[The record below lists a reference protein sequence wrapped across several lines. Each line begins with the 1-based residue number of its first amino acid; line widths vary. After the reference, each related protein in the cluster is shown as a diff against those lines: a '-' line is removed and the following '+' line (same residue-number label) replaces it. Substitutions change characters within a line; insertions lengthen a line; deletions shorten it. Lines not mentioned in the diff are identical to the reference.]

1 MAVITDC
8 LVIGNG
14 VAGLTFALKA
24 ATFSKVLVIAKSG
37 INDTNTAYAQGGIAG
52 VFSGIDSFEKHISDT
67 LVAGDGLCKQE
78 VVQLVIENGPRC
90 IKELIELGANFDLE
104 PNGNYALGK
113 EGGHSENRILHS
125 QDSTGQEIQRT
136 LNEAVLKHPNITYIT
151 NWFAVDLITQH
162 HLGQYINRGNPD
174 ISCFGSYVLDVKT
187 KKILTVL
194 AKSTIL
200 ATGGLGSVYA
210 NTTNPVVAT
219 GDGFAMALRA
229 KARLGNMEFCQF
241 HPTALYQKEVQPAFL
256 ITEALRGKGSI
267 LKNPVTLEPFMYKY
281 DSRENLAP
289 RDIVARAIDSEMKL
303 TGYNFVYLDSTHL
316 DHDMLKKE
324 FPNIYNK
331 CREIGLDLTKDLVPV
346 VPAAHYMCG
355 GIEVNSSG
363 ETNIHQLYAC
373 GECAF
378 TGLHGANRLASNSLL
393 EGLVY
398 ANLIS
403 DKLKSR
409 IHTISLPED
418 IPDWN
423 ELGVSD
429 TEEWV
434 LISHNLQEVQKIMS
448 NYVGIVRS
456 NKRLDRA
463 ERRISLIYA
472 ETETFYK
479 RTKLSPELCELRN
492 IVACAYLIIKCSK
505 IRKESRGLHFTT
517 DYPDKLKNVWNTLV

>member
-1 MAVITDC
+1 
-8 LVIGNG
+8 
-14 VAGLTFALKA
+14 
-24 ATFSKVLVIAKSG
+24 
-37 INDTNTAYAQGGIAG
+37 
-52 VFSGIDSFEKHISDT
+52 
-67 LVAGDGLCKQE
+67 
-78 VVQLVIENGPRC
+78 
-90 IKELIELGANFDLE
+90 
-104 PNGNYALGK
+104 
-113 EGGHSENRILHS
+113 
-125 QDSTGQEIQRT
+125 
-136 LNEAVLKHPNITYIT
+136 
-151 NWFAVDLITQH
+151 
-162 HLGQYINRGNPD
+162 
-174 ISCFGSYVLDVKT
+174 
-187 KKILTVL
+187 
-194 AKSTIL
+194 
-200 ATGGLGSVYA
+200 
-210 NTTNPVVAT
+210 
-219 GDGFAMALRA
+219 
-229 KARLGNMEFCQF
+229 
-241 HPTALYQKEVQPAFL
+241 
-256 ITEALRGKGSI
+256 
-267 LKNPVTLEPFMYKY
+267 MYKY

-363 ETNIHQLYAC
+363 ETSIHQLYAC

-398 ANLIS
+398 ANIIA
-403 DKLKSR
+403 DKLKSK
-409 IHTISLPED
+409 IHTISLPEG

-423 ELGVSD
+423 ESGVSD